1 MKKVANQKI
10 DMVMKELQAAH
21 QKALGT
27 PYPNTT
33 ARAPVV
39 TTRAPSTPAAK
50 TPRQPNQQPAPHT
63 PPMVVYLK
71 ILVEMRQMLAHKII
85 QPKESKEREDDV
97 QIKS

>member
-1 MKKVANQKI
+1 MKKVANQNYGNERI
-10 DMVMKELQAAH
+10 TGCTS
-21 QKALGT
+21 KALGT

-63 PPMVVYLK
+63 PPNGSV
-71 ILVEMRQMLAHKII
+71 
-85 QPKESKEREDDV
+85 PKNTGGNAALTK
-97 QIKS
+97 